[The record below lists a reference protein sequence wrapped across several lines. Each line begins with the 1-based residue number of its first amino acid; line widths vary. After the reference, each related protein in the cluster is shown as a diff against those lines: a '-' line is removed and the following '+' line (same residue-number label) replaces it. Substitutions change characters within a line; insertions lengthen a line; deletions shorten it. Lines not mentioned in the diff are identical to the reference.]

1 MKTQYKINKG
11 QYLSDI
17 LPLIPSN
24 TILYKKITGIG
35 ATTAEIKAVRH
46 SIIVVPNKP
55 VIDSKCKKHKNIIG
69 VYEGVST
76 NEVINRLIADT
87 SFHKIMVTPESYH
100 KVKKACQKLNISLYS
115 TFFMLC
121 DEAHQYI
128 DDADFR
134 SEMIETMNDFFLF
147 ENKALVSATPIEF
160 SDPRFVSQGFVKIE
174 IIPTYN
180 YRYNITAI
188 HTNSIYMEIK
198 NILHT
203 STNEICI
210 FLNSVDMIHSLIEKL
225 DIGNDCAVFCS
236 EKGVRKFIGEYN
248 FPNAYH
254 SWCEDKMKR
263 ISFFTSRFYN
273 AFDLEL
279 SYQPDVLLI
288 TDVFA
293 THYTWLDLNTDCIQ
307 ILGRFRNGI
316 NSAIHIFNS
325 HRKIPNKDRDR
336 IKWELSAHRHC
347 YEVMSTY
354 YENAATKEARFAFA
368 EALKSIPFSEYI
380 SNGEINYFKIDNKI
394 HNVCVQST
402 YGDYNIIES
411 NYLKSDLFVLSFKTR
426 IYPSDL
432 DKLVISRSKFT
443 IRVKRAKIV
452 NILVQL
458 KEPYSETD
466 IRIITDIRAI
476 DPFIVE
482 AYMTLGKTVIEQL
495 KYSEKKIKEALI
507 MNKRNGM
514 EVIDLI
520 KNSFKIGCRYSN
532 KFIVQELNRIYSK
545 FDIYLSNK
553 IRAKAISQF
562 FEVIPCKVKK
572 ERGYYLIQHLV

>member
-11 QYLSDI
+11 QYLRDI

-35 ATTAEIKAVRH
+35 ATTAEIKAERH

-69 VYEGVST
+69 IYEGIST

-134 SEMIETMNDFFLF
+134 PEMTETMNDFFLF

-180 YRYNITAI
+180 YRYNNTAI

-248 FPNAYH
+248 FP
-254 SWCEDKMKR
+254 M
-263 ISFFTSRFYN
+263 
-273 AFDLEL
+273 
-279 SYQPDVLLI
+279 LI
-288 TDVFA
+288 TV
-293 THYTWLDLNTDCIQ
+293 
-307 ILGRFRNGI
+307 GV
-316 NSAIHIFNS
+316 
-325 HRKIPNKDRDR
+325 R
-336 IKWELSAHRHC
+336 IK
-347 YEVMSTY
+347 
-354 YENAATKEARFAFA
+354 
-368 EALKSIPFSEYI
+368 
-380 SNGEINYFKIDNKI
+380 
-394 HNVCVQST
+394 
-402 YGDYNIIES
+402 
-411 NYLKSDLFVLSFKTR
+411 
-426 IYPSDL
+426 
-432 DKLVISRSKFT
+432 
-443 IRVKRAKIV
+443 
-452 NILVQL
+452 
-458 KEPYSETD
+458 
-466 IRIITDIRAI
+466 
-476 DPFIVE
+476 
-482 AYMTLGKTVIEQL
+482 
-495 KYSEKKIKEALI
+495 
-507 MNKRNGM
+507 
-514 EVIDLI
+514 
-520 KNSFKIGCRYSN
+520 
-532 KFIVQELNRIYSK
+532 
-545 FDIYLSNK
+545 
-553 IRAKAISQF
+553 
-562 FEVIPCKVKK
+562 
-572 ERGYYLIQHLV
+572 